1 MRSGKKWFS
10 LNQIQKLQ
18 TKIKR
23 NKKNL
28 NSVNFKESLSSIVHD
43 CRDLIEMLSYMNSR
57 SD

>member
-1 MRSGKKWFS
+1 MRSGQKWFS

-43 CRDLIEMLSYMNSR
+43 CRDLIEMLSYMNSC